1 MDKDRY
7 YFVNPNRDHVLG
19 IKCYHSVEKIP
30 NNIDLAIICTPMRTV
45 EDIIKSCA
53 KKGAGGAV
61 VYASG
66 YSEVGTAEGKRA
78 EDSLKKL
85 CDELDVSLMGPNC
98 AGFINYIDEVSSFA
112 FISNKR
118 DRRGHVGFISQSG
131 QLVLS
136 MIDKPGTGFS
146 YVISAGNSKLS
157 AEIGRAH
164 V

>member
-1 MDKDRY
+1 MSIDKLLRPKRVAVIGASEQEGFGGDTCRNIIDIMDKDRY

-19 IKCYHSVEKIP
+19 IKCYHSVEEIP
-30 NNIDLAIICTPMRTV
+30 NNIDLAVICTPMRTV

-118 DRRGHVGFISQSG
+118 DHRNKHRTTI
-131 QLVLS
+131 L
-136 MIDKPGTGFS
+136 
-146 YVISAGNSKLS
+146 
-157 AEIGRAH
+157 
-164 V
+164 

>member
-1 MDKDRY
+1 MSIDKLLRPKRVAVIGASEQEGFGGDTCRNIIDIMDKDRY

-19 IKCYHSVEKIP
+19 IKCYHSVEEIP
-30 NNIDLAIICTPMRTV
+30 NNIDLAVICTPMRTV

-85 CDELDVSLMGPNC
+85 CDELD
-98 AGFINYIDEVSSFA
+98 
-112 FISNKR
+112 
-118 DRRGHVGFISQSG
+118 
-131 QLVLS
+131 
-136 MIDKPGTGFS
+136 
-146 YVISAGNSKLS
+146 
-157 AEIGRAH
+157 EIGRAH